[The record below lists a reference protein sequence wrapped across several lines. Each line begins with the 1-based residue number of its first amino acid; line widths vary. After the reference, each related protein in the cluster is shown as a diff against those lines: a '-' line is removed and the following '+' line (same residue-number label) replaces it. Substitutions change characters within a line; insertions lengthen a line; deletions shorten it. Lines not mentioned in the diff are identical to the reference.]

1 MPKKNKTKR
10 GGVPPNNRRRT
21 RTANS
26 SRRSTR
32 IAANPPPTPTPVSS
46 RQDTILPPAPPVA
59 QRASPVLPIDPPGLP
74 RAPPVLPTHSA
85 NIRGYSAGPRRG
97 FPNPLDDRRA
107 LGMLVEGTQTTL
119 GNYIK
124 QKIRQ
129 LRIPANSPRYIN
141 IMNAAENL
149 RTSFHY
155 ADQIRFSGR
164 MQTIQSARN
173 DYQERK
179 KNLLRWVEF
188 PADRETRRQEIL
200 RLRNLRRAQG
210 DDDYE
215 DDEDED
221 EDEEEEEE
229 DSPLPAN
236 YQLSPIADIAEK
248 CQTDIGEEGVPISI
262 ISREP
267 LEQGS
272 VVFLSDGHCYS
283 FADIVGLYNSNKKE
297 FRSPFNREHKF
308 TSDDKK
314 KVKAAEKILNPI

>member
-10 GGVPPNNRRRT
+10 GGVRDNTRRRT

-26 SRRSTR
+26 SRRSAR
-32 IAANPPPTPTPVSS
+32 IPAVPQPQLVPV
-46 RQDTILPPAPPVA
+46 QQPLNLP
-59 QRASPVLPIDPPGLP
+59 PIDPPGLP
-74 RAPPVLPTHSA
+74 TAPPVLPMHTA
-85 NIRGYSAGPRRG
+85 NIRSYSAGPRRG
-97 FPNPLDDRRA
+97 FPNPLNDTRA
-107 LGMLVEGTQTTL
+107 LSRHVEGTQTTI

-124 QKIRQ
+124 AKIRQ
-129 LRIPANSPRYIN
+129 LRIPVNSPRFIN
-141 IMNAAENL
+141 IMDAAENL

-164 MQTIQSARN
+164 IQTVQSAMN
-173 DYQERK
+173 DYRERV

-188 PADRETRRQEIL
+188 PADREARRQEIL
-200 RLRNLRRAQG
+200 RLRNLRRAQ
-210 DDDYE
+210 E
-215 DDEDED
+215 DDD
-221 EDEEEEEE
+221 EDEEEDEEDDEEEEDE

-236 YQLSPIADIAEK
+236 YQLSPIADIVQK
-248 CQTDIGEEGVPISI
+248 CQTDIGEDGVPISI
-262 ISREP
+262 ISRDP

-283 FADIVGLYNSNKKE
+283 FVDIVGLYNSNKKE

-314 KVKAAEKILNPI
+314 KVKAAEKILNP